1 MPNKARKSFWTH
13 LTELL
18 GDEAQVESCYG
29 PYGDSVSIMEDR
41 CTVYAKRTIGTE
53 IILDAPDSTPR

>member
-1 MPNKARKSFWTH
+1 M
-13 LTELL
+13 ELI

-53 IILDAPDSTPR
+53 IILDAPDGTPR